1 MANFPLLRV
10 VTPKDVMQERSM
22 LKSRTSSA
30 TRCGES
36 LTSESSLA
44 SCAMCLIV
52 RFLGRL
58 VVTRIED
65 AGSPSPRVPW
75 RRQAWVV
82 LDEETVVAPAVVAG
96 RGKGSGKS

>member
-1 MANFPLLRV
+1 
-10 VTPKDVMQERSM
+10 
-22 LKSRTSSA
+22 
-30 TRCGES
+30 
-36 LTSESSLA
+36 
-44 SCAMCLIV
+44 MCLID
-52 RFLGRL
+52 RLFGRL

-96 RGKGSGKS
+96 HGKGSGKS